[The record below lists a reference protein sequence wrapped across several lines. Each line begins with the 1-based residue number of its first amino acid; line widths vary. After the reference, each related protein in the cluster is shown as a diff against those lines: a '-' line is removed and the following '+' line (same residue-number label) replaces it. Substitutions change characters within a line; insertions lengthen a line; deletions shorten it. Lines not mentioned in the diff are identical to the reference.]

1 MNDLISRQKLLKD
14 MKRNCVG
21 NCLKCAD
28 FTILSS
34 NLHCGVI
41 DRQPT
46 AYDLEAVVRELEE
59 EVRRIKDEERRCF
72 LEGNTKL
79 GFCLN
84 GKASGLTH
92 AIEVIKRGG
101 RNDSNT

>member
-1 MNDLISRQKLLKD
+1 MRLIDADKMMKD

-21 NCLKCAD
+21 NCLKCEA

-59 EVRRIKDEERRCF
+59 LRNMERCDHSR
-72 LEGNTKL
+72 LKVQ
-79 GFCLN
+79 
-84 GKASGLTH
+84 K
-92 AIEVIKRGG
+92 AIEIVKRGG

>member
-1 MNDLISRQKLLKD
+1 MRLIDADKMMKD

-21 NCLKCAD
+21 NCLKCEA

-46 AYDLEAVVRELEE
+46 AYDLEAVVEELEDGYE
-59 EVRRIKDEERRCF
+59 CNV
-72 LEGNTKL
+72 GKL
-79 GFCLN
+79 
-84 GKASGLTH
+84 KIISVDK
-92 AIEVIKRGG
+92 AIEIVKRGG